1 MRGWYDENYGS
12 LQISNVGTIPHSALH
27 SPSTVDICY
36 VTNQAT
42 NSLYVSGL
50 SLSLFVSETDASGNQ
65 RVEVVV
71 GEILKMKVL
80 FSLMLIMVVESSSL
94 NEKLL

>member
-1 MRGWYDENYGS
+1 MRCWYDENYGS
-12 LQISNVGTIPHSALH
+12 LQISNVGTIPHSELH

-36 VTNQAT
+36 VTNQTT